1 MDRNSSA
8 FWSNQF
14 KKFETS
20 GLNKEKFCAREKLD
34 RNLFHKWLKKIRPD
48 LKGHRRSTNTTNA
61 TSSFIS
67 LKENSPEKILIKLS
81 NGIELI
87 FSTET
92 SPRWIASFLSE
103 LEGARA

>member
-8 FWSNQF
+8 FWENQF

-48 LKGHRRSTNTTNA
+48 LKGHRRSTNTIKTA
-61 TSSFIS
+61 SSFVS
-67 LKENSPEKILIKLS
+67 LKENYSEKILIKLS
-81 NGIELI
+81 SGIELI
-87 FSTET
+87 FSTDT
-92 SPRWIASFLSE
+92 SPRWIASFLKE
-103 LEGARA
+103 LEGLSA